1 MSDYMPKNE
10 EEIRMLVAK
19 AFSRREDG
27 HSKSWGERT
36 MDEQH
41 AFRIIGDECGPYI
54 VRMLLD
60 ILDQERAKRTHTP
73 SKGV

>member
-1 MSDYMPKNE
+1 MPKNE
-10 EEIRMLVAK
+10 EEIRALVDR
-19 AFSRREDG
+19 AFPVDEDG
-27 HSKSWGERT
+27 RGKSWGERT

-60 ILDQERAKRTHTP
+60 ILDKERAK
-73 SKGV
+73 K